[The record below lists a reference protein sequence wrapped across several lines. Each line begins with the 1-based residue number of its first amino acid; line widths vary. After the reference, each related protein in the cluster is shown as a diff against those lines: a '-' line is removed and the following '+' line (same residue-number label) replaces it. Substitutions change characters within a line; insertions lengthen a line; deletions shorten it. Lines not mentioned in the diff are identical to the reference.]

1 MTSRAD
7 QNDGWA
13 SYAGPGGWNGKETYM
28 FSFGTIVAYLHSF
41 RNIKIDNIEG
51 PNPVIQILTCWKLEM
66 EE

>member
-28 FSFGTIVAYLHSF
+28 FSFGTIVAFTCIL
-41 RNIKIDNIEG
+41 IE
-51 PNPVIQILTCWKLEM
+51 I
-66 EE
+66 